1 MKITD
6 MITPPARLHKAGNL
20 SLAITYIFEPP
31 HGHYQYVQM
40 SQKYQLDNKTHSL
53 LGSAILTSTQSRAPT
68 GAPCTAYQFMSLS
81 KQVHLCFLSI
91 H

>member
-31 HGHYQYVQM
+31 HGHYQ
-40 SQKYQLDNKTHSL
+40 
-53 LGSAILTSTQSRAPT
+53 
-68 GAPCTAYQFMSLS
+68 
-81 KQVHLCFLSI
+81 
-91 H
+91 